1 MTNFKPQKAQIKLSA
16 LTSTDQPHSC
26 NIDEAPQN
34 NSSQNLTCKVKD
46 WRDWTYTDGSLRK
59 KEVGQDTGSGVYHP
73 HLNIFHYVNSKGMG
87 ITNTIS
93 RAELAAIAAAI
104 IHGYS
109 YIATDNL
116 TSLHQIKKQ
125 LSHPNLH
132 CHHIQGDVLQSIAK
146 AIRQSPSPIHFFKV
160 SLYSSSCHRIA
171 VGVLVMILCFLI
183 MLPIVLS
190 HSFWSGSQGVTGNA
204 YAMLSM
210 IAVFITRM
218 ACQGEAYE
226 FLRPVSLCFKVYVI
240 LHVCWRVQLRL
251 IISSTPR

>member
-1 MTNFKPQKAQIKLSA
+1 MTNFKPQKSQIKLSA

-93 RAELAAIAAAI
+93 RAELAAIAAAV

-109 YIATDNL
+109 HIATDSL

-132 CHHIQGDVLQSIAK
+132 RHHIQGDVLQSIAK
-146 AIRQSPSPIHFFKV
+146 AIRQSPSPIHFFNVKSHAPMPV
-160 SLYSSSCHRIA
+160 L
-171 VGVLVMILCFLI
+171 LVMNMPTPLLKSQPPPTPT
-183 MLPIVLS
+183 LLTPPSEEQALRETAGPGALLQ
-190 HSFWSGSQGVTGNA
+190 HS
-204 YAMLSM
+204 L
-210 IAVFITRM
+210 
-218 ACQGEAYE
+218 ACI
-226 FLRPVSLCFKVYVI
+226 RRHRKPN
-240 LHVCWRVQLRL
+240 
-251 IISSTPR
+251 TNP